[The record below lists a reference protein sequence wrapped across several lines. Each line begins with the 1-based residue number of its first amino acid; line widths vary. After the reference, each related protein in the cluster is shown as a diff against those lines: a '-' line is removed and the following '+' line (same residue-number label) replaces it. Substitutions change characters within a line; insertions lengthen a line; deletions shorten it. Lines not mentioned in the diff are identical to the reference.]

1 VIGDRWLWF
10 APAPR
15 ERFDVLAR
23 LAFGMVLWTV
33 LVADSWV
40 VTHARAPREFYVPIL
55 VARVIDLPAPT
66 PLTMTLVRI
75 TLVAACLWGMTR
87 RAPRTAGAVVLVGY
101 VTWLAWAFSW
111 GKVDHDRLT
120 LVVALLAIALTPR
133 SGPDLLARTGWA
145 IRLVQWTF
153 ALAYPLSAVA
163 KLRVSGLEW
172 PQSAV
177 FARAI
182 VRRGTWLGDQL
193 LEPSWLL
200 VVGQWAFLAFEI
212 FAIAL
217 LLRPGWLRNVALAG
231 VVALHLFTYATIGI
245 SFLPHTVFIA
255 AFFPLER
262 LRSWRPA
269 RAQGGVGGSAASWS
283 AIAVSSSENSRESPS
298 QRSGNA
304 STP

>member
-1 VIGDRWLWF
+1 MTGRSGLWF
-10 APAPR
+10 VPAPR
-15 ERFDVLAR
+15 ERFDALAR

-40 VTHARAPREFYVPIL
+40 VAHAWAPREFYAPIL
-55 VARVIDLPAPT
+55 AARVMHLPAPT
-66 PLTMTLVRI
+66 PLTMALLRLLLV
-75 TLVAACLWGMTR
+75 VACLWGMTR
-87 RAPRTAGAVVLVGY
+87 RAPRVAGAAVLAGY
-101 VTWLAWAFSW
+101 VIWLAWAFSW

-120 LVVALLAIALTPR
+120 LVIALLAVALTPR
-133 SGPDLLARTGWA
+133 GGPDLFARTGWA
-145 IRLVQWTF
+145 IRLIQWTF

-163 KLRVSGLEW
+163 KLRISGLEW

-182 VRRGTWLGDQL
+182 VRRGTWLGEHL
-193 LEPSWLL
+193 LQPSWLL
-200 VVGQWAFLAFEI
+200 VAGQWAFLAFEI

-217 LLRPGWLRNVALAG
+217 LLRPGRLRNVALAG

-262 LRSWRPA
+262 AVDRLRREVPCVRGRRPELRSPGGTWATPRP
-269 RAQGGVGGSAASWS
+269 
-283 AIAVSSSENSRESPS
+283 
-298 QRSGNA
+298 
-304 STP
+304 

>member
-1 VIGDRWLWF
+1 VIGDRGRWF

-15 ERFDVLAR
+15 ERFDALAR

-40 VTHARAPREFYVPIL
+40 VAHARAPREFYVPIL
-55 VARVIDLPAPT
+55 VARVIHLPAPT
-66 PLTMTLVRI
+66 PLTMTLLR
-75 TLVAACLWGMTR
+75 TLLVVACLWGMTR
-87 RAPRTAGAVVLVGY
+87 CAPRTAGAAVLVGY

-120 LVVALLAIALTPR
+120 LVVALLAVALTPR
-133 SGPDLLARTGWA
+133 SGPDLPARTGWA
-145 IRLVQWTF
+145 IRLIQWTF

-163 KLRVSGLEW
+163 KLRVSGLDW

-182 VRRGTWLGDQL
+182 VRRGTWLGEHL
-193 LEPSWLL
+193 LQPPWLL
-200 VVGQWAFLAFEI
+200 VAGQWAFLVFEI

-217 LLRPGWLRNVALAG
+217 LLRPGRLRNVALAG
-231 VVALHLFTYATIGI
+231 VVALHVFTYATIGI
-245 SFLPHTVFIA
+245 SFLPHMVFIA

-262 LRSWRPA
+262 AVGRFRQGPVRVRGRTRELRSPGGTSATPRP
-269 RAQGGVGGSAASWS
+269 
-283 AIAVSSSENSRESPS
+283 
-298 QRSGNA
+298 
-304 STP
+304 